1 MKKTIISF
9 VLFVCTL
16 FSCMIAFPAAAEG
29 SDDFTEEREFEI
41 TFYPYVAEEA
51 RAAAMEKLKDD
62 YNKKYNAEMTYTLTL
77 MEDKYTRPGNTIT
90 YWWVADNFKSSHID
104 VLMEAA
110 RSLAGVWSVT
120 DRGPRIERH
129 LYGDVNENEV
139 IDLADLIVI
148 KRMVM
153 QSGDTSFVSHTG
165 RVYSDIDGNG
175 KIDSVDYL
183 LVKRMYL
190 GTLALKWVE

>member
-1 MKKTIISF
+1 
-9 VLFVCTL
+9 
-16 FSCMIAFPAAAEG
+16 
-29 SDDFTEEREFEI
+29 
-41 TFYPYVAEEA
+41 
-51 RAAAMEKLKDD
+51 
-62 YNKKYNAEMTYTLTL
+62 

-120 DRGPRIERH
+120 DRGPRIDRH
-129 LYGDVNENEV
+129 LCGDVNENEV